1 MISTTSPSPLKAI
14 VDQIFADRRITR
26 QMQQDL
32 MQTLLSQSHLSRQD
46 QDLAQKVFEAIKQ
59 GRLRV
64 VD

>member
-1 MISTTSPSPLKAI
+1 MISTTSPTPLKAI

-26 QMQQDL
+26 QVQQDL